1 MAERKRAKTS
11 GTPASIRE
19 ALKKA
24 TTEMLVLFV
33 LRQKKMYT
41 YEMMQEISHMS
52 DGKIA
57 FNTLYQ
63 AIYRL
68 QSFQYIKEDGKVVS
82 DDNRI
87 RIYFTITPSGE
98 EYLDKLMEEDP
109 TLRVKYDDETAQ
121 TVLSGMGEL
130 HLEII
135 TDRLQREFNARVNV
149 GKPRV
154 VHRETIRKRVECE
167 GLFEKELGEK
177 KHFGHVKLVLEPTE
191 RGGGVVIVRRLEEGA
206 DIPEEQLAAM
216 EEGIREGA
224 LSGVLTGY
232 PVIDVRIAILGGR
245 QKEGETSPLG
255 CKIAAAAA
263 FREGCLKADPVLLGP
278 VMRVDILTPSEFMG
292 DVIGDIQSRHGEVQA
307 IAPKGAVSE
316 IRAQVPL
323 KEMFGYSTDLRS
335 ATQGRAVFTMQFL
348 KYDKL

>member
-98 EYLDKLMEEDP
+98 EYLDKLMEEVMELP
-109 TLRVKYDDETAQ
+109 VK
-121 TVLSGMGEL
+121 
-130 HLEII
+130 
-135 TDRLQREFNARVNV
+135 
-149 GKPRV
+149 
-154 VHRETIRKRVECE
+154 
-167 GLFEKELGEK
+167 
-177 KHFGHVKLVLEPTE
+177 
-191 RGGGVVIVRRLEEGA
+191 
-206 DIPEEQLAAM
+206 
-216 EEGIREGA
+216 
-224 LSGVLTGY
+224 
-232 PVIDVRIAILGGR
+232 
-245 QKEGETSPLG
+245 
-255 CKIAAAAA
+255 
-263 FREGCLKADPVLLGP
+263 
-278 VMRVDILTPSEFMG
+278 
-292 DVIGDIQSRHGEVQA
+292 
-307 IAPKGAVSE
+307 
-316 IRAQVPL
+316 
-323 KEMFGYSTDLRS
+323 
-335 ATQGRAVFTMQFL
+335 
-348 KYDKL
+348 

>member
-98 EYLDKLMEEDP
+98 EYLDKLMEEYHSFTGAVDH
-109 TLRVKYDDETAQ
+109 
-121 TVLSGMGEL
+121 VLSQTDVLRGKSFSLLPPCPLSDPSKNGCCNLEL
-130 HLEII
+130 
-135 TDRLQREFNARVNV
+135 QQPFSV
-149 GKPRV
+149 P
-154 VHRETIRKRVECE
+154 
-167 GLFEKELGEK
+167 
-177 KHFGHVKLVLEPTE
+177 
-191 RGGGVVIVRRLEEGA
+191 RRL
-206 DIPEEQLAAM
+206 PQ
-216 EEGIREGA
+216 R
-224 LSGVLTGY
+224 
-232 PVIDVRIAILGGR
+232 R
-245 QKEGETSPLG
+245 
-255 CKIAAAAA
+255 
-263 FREGCLKADPVLLGP
+263 
-278 VMRVDILTPSEFMG
+278 
-292 DVIGDIQSRHGEVQA
+292 
-307 IAPKGAVSE
+307 
-316 IRAQVPL
+316 
-323 KEMFGYSTDLRS
+323 
-335 ATQGRAVFTMQFL
+335 
-348 KYDKL
+348 

>member
-98 EYLDKLMEEDP
+98 EYLDKLMEEYHSFTGAVDH
-109 TLRVKYDDETAQ
+109 
-121 TVLSGMGEL
+121 VLSQTDVLRGKYFSLLPPCALANPSNIGCCNLEL
-130 HLEII
+130 
-135 TDRLQREFNARVNV
+135 QQPFSV
-149 GKPRV
+149 
-154 VHRETIRKRVECE
+154 
-167 GLFEKELGEK
+167 F
-177 KHFGHVKLVLEPTE
+177 
-191 RGGGVVIVRRLEEGA
+191 RRL
-206 DIPEEQLAAM
+206 PQ
-216 EEGIREGA
+216 R
-224 LSGVLTGY
+224 
-232 PVIDVRIAILGGR
+232 R
-245 QKEGETSPLG
+245 
-255 CKIAAAAA
+255 
-263 FREGCLKADPVLLGP
+263 
-278 VMRVDILTPSEFMG
+278 
-292 DVIGDIQSRHGEVQA
+292 
-307 IAPKGAVSE
+307 
-316 IRAQVPL
+316 
-323 KEMFGYSTDLRS
+323 
-335 ATQGRAVFTMQFL
+335 
-348 KYDKL
+348 

>member
-98 EYLDKLMEEDP
+98 EYLDKLME
-109 TLRVKYDDETAQ
+109 
-121 TVLSGMGEL
+121 LSL
-130 HLEII
+130 IHI
-135 TDRLQREFNARVNV
+135 
-149 GKPRV
+149 
-154 VHRETIRKRVECE
+154 
-167 GLFEKELGEK
+167 
-177 KHFGHVKLVLEPTE
+177 
-191 RGGGVVIVRRLEEGA
+191 
-206 DIPEEQLAAM
+206 
-216 EEGIREGA
+216 
-224 LSGVLTGY
+224 
-232 PVIDVRIAILGGR
+232 
-245 QKEGETSPLG
+245 
-255 CKIAAAAA
+255 
-263 FREGCLKADPVLLGP
+263 
-278 VMRVDILTPSEFMG
+278 
-292 DVIGDIQSRHGEVQA
+292 
-307 IAPKGAVSE
+307 
-316 IRAQVPL
+316 
-323 KEMFGYSTDLRS
+323 
-335 ATQGRAVFTMQFL
+335 
-348 KYDKL
+348 

>member
-98 EYLDKLMEEDP
+98 EYLDKLMEEYHSFTGAWITSCPRP
-109 TLRVKYDDETAQ
+109 TSCAASNSLFCPRAPCQIHQKKAVATSNCNSLF
-121 TVLSGMGEL
+121 LSP
-130 HLEII
+130 
-135 TDRLQREFNARVNV
+135 D
-149 GKPRV
+149 
-154 VHRETIRKRVECE
+154 
-167 GLFEKELGEK
+167 
-177 KHFGHVKLVLEPTE
+177 
-191 RGGGVVIVRRLEEGA
+191 
-206 DIPEEQLAAM
+206 
-216 EEGIREGA
+216 
-224 LSGVLTGY
+224 
-232 PVIDVRIAILGGR
+232 
-245 QKEGETSPLG
+245 
-255 CKIAAAAA
+255 A
-263 FREGCLKADPVLLGP
+263 FRSV
-278 VMRVDILTPSEFMG
+278 VDFLTFYDIIILQFGSPSF
-292 DVIGDIQSRHGEVQA
+292 
-307 IAPKGAVSE
+307 
-316 IRAQVPL
+316 
-323 KEMFGYSTDLRS
+323 
-335 ATQGRAVFTMQFL
+335 
-348 KYDKL
+348 